1 MKVIQARGY
10 ALFAGPLQWFNGP
23 RVALYLMSTLQIR
36 EEPSSTA
43 PLSPHR
49 PLQEFYATP
58 AARSKFVNQL
68 FDEAAPDYDW
78 VSGAMSFWT
87 DQAYRREALQR
98 AGLLPGMKLLDVA
111 SGTGLMI
118 KASLEL
124 GLNAAHVTGLDP
136 SLGMLEQNR
145 RRNAVSLLQGRGER
159 LPFRD
164 ATFDFLCMGYALRHV
179 EDLRAIV
186 EAYGPAGRGGLAR
199 IVQRIPPRAEAGGEA
214 VDPRNHAPIQPRSV
228 GDDASLHAKSSVGTR
243 LAATKECNHSQVDE
257 VLLGDHCRM
266 RSAGGN
272 SLRAPGRRLPGC
284 TPHHDEN
291 DSE

>member
-1 MKVIQARGY
+1 
-10 ALFAGPLQWFNGP
+10 
-23 RVALYLMSTLQIR
+23 MSTLQIS

-49 PLQEFYATP
+49 LLQEFYATP
-58 AARSKFVNQL
+58 AARSRFVNQL

-78 VSGAMSFWT
+78 VSGAMSFGT

-98 AGLLPGMKLLDVA
+98 AGLRPGMRLLDVA

-118 KASLEL
+118 KAALEL
-124 GLNAAHVTGLDP
+124 GLSTGHITGLDP

-179 EDLRAIV
+179 EDLRALFSEYRRILKPGGRLLILEITRPTNRV
-186 EAYGPAGRGGLAR
+186 ALGMMRLYMQKVVAALAWLRRRNATTAKLMKYYWATIAECVPPEAILSALQAADFRDAR
-199 IVQRIPPRAEAGGEA
+199 RITMRTILSEYVAQR
-214 VDPRNHAPIQPRSV
+214 
-228 GDDASLHAKSSVGTR
+228 
-243 LAATKECNHSQVDE
+243 
-257 VLLGDHCRM
+257 
-266 RSAGGN
+266 
-272 SLRAPGRRLPGC
+272 
-284 TPHHDEN
+284 
-291 DSE
+291 